1 MPAPVVNVGTP
12 TFFKNDWHMIT
23 TNIRGEIAQL
33 RSMNMRAGQKFLE
46 HSHRET
52 QYEIVLSGQYVKTIH
67 KQPIVRCRGT
77 GYLVVSHVAHSCDY
91 DRPVRSLGLDFL
103 RGQDNEQL
111 TKNKIHILNSDQL
124 GVFTQGISRSLLL
137 EAQKPDELS
146 PLAVDAYASE
156 LLVGILRYQSDR
168 PSEHKS
174 IRMSRVMERLEDL
187 SQNPATINELAAIA
201 LIHPGHLA
209 REFRLRFG
217 MPIATFQRQLRLQAA
232 AKAVIDGAPISDI
245 ALEAGY
251 SAQSQ
256 FTTAFKRAFGITPA
270 QYRRERSA

>member
-1 MPAPVVNVGTP
+1 
-12 TFFKNDWHMIT
+12 MIT
-23 TNIRGEIAQL
+23 TNVRGEIAQL
-33 RSMNMRAGQKFLE
+33 RPMNVLAGKKFLE

-67 KQPIVRCRGT
+67 KTQIEHCRGT
-77 GYLVVSHVAHSCDY
+77 AYLMASHVAHSCDY
-91 DRPVRSLGLDFL
+91 DHSVHSLGLDFL
-103 RGQDNEQL
+103 RDQDNEQL
-111 TKNKIHILNSDQL
+111 TKSNIHVLNSNQL
-124 GVFTQGISRSLLL
+124 GVFAKSVSRNLVL

-156 LLVGILRYQSDR
+156 LLVGILRHQYGR
-168 PSEHKS
+168 YSEQKMV
-174 IRMSRVMERLEDL
+174 RMNRVMERLEDT
-187 SQNPATINELAAIA
+187 SQSPATINELAVIA

-217 MPIATFQRQLRLQAA
+217 MPIATFQRQLRLHAA
-232 AKAVIDGAPISDI
+232 AQAVIEGAPIAEI

-256 FTTAFKRAFGITPA
+256 FTTAFKKAFGITPA
-270 QYRRERSA
+270 QYRRERRA